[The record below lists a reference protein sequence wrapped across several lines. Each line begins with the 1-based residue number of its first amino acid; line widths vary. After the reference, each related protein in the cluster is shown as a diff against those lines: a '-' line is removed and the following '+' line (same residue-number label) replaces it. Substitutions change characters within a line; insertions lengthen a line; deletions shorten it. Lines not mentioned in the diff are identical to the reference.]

1 MPVSGSGSQDPL
13 LALLDAL
20 PDAVVVTDALPPHR
34 IQWAGGGFRELTGE
48 EPDAVRGRELLEV
61 CTSASADGIERLA
74 QALAAGESAEERIL
88 WRGPRGRVVPLSL
101 RVIPV
106 PGSSPGDA
114 RAAWLARPD
123 TSRVLAQIDEALYSY
138 VLDRDGEAELVYASP
153 RFEALIDAS
162 PAAMASI
169 DAWRARIHR
178 DDRALVRE
186 SARELL
192 AGHPIER
199 EYRLR
204 CADGQ
209 ERVVLDRAN
218 PHPPEGGTVTV
229 DGILIDVTERRQAAL
244 AYAETSSRLAHIIES
259 IDEYIYTDTAGV
271 DGHLGRPLYASSG
284 IFRVLGR
291 PVPLARLNEAWEGAV
306 HPDDLPSF
314 NASHRRMAN
323 GESIEVEY
331 RILRPDGEARWVL
344 DRARPRRTPDGR
356 VLIDGVIADVTER
369 RRVADELAA
378 ARDEADRRSR
388 VDALTG
394 VFNRGHFTEA
404 LAAELD
410 RAARANATV
419 GLLIAD
425 IDHFK
430 RVNDTYG
437 HLAGDRVLAEI
448 AARLA
453 TAVRRYDT
461 LARFGGEEFVV
472 LVPDVQDLASLVAT
486 GEQLRAA
493 VRLQPFT
500 AGGNELGITV
510 SVGVA
515 LAEAGDG
522 ADALIGAADLALYA
536 AKDAGRDCVRSTP
549 QRAAV
554 SPR

>member
-1 MPVSGSGSQDPL
+1 VPVVGNGPQDPL
-13 LALLDAL
+13 LSLLDAL

-34 IQWAGGGFRELTGE
+34 IQWAGGAFRELTGE
-48 EPDAVRGRELLEV
+48 DIDKILGRELLEV
-61 CTSASADGIERLA
+61 CTSVSADALERVA
-74 QALAAGESAEERIL
+74 RALAAGESADARIH
-88 WRGPRGRVVPLSL
+88 WRGPSGRLVPLSL
-101 RVIPV
+101 RVILV
-106 PGSSPGDA
+106 PGSSASDA
-114 RAAWLARPD
+114 RAAWLARAD
-123 TSRVLAQIDEALYSY
+123 TSRLLARIDEPLYSY
-138 VLDRDGEAELVYASP
+138 VLNSEGEAELVHASP
-153 RFEALIDAS
+153 RFEALMDSA
-162 PAAMASI
+162 PAAMASM
-169 DAWRARIHR
+169 DAWHARIHQ

-186 SARELL
+186 SVRELL
-192 AGHPIER
+192 AGHPVER

-218 PHPPEGGTVTV
+218 PHPPEDGMVTV

-244 AYAETSSRLAHIIES
+244 AQAETSSRLAHIIES

-314 NASHRRMAN
+314 NTSHRRMAN

-410 RAARANATV
+410 RAARASATV

-472 LVPDVQDLASLVAT
+472 LVPDVRDLASLVAT

-500 AGGNELGITV
+500 AGGNDLAITV

-515 LAEAGDG
+515 LAQAGDG

>member
-1 MPVSGSGSQDPL
+1 MPIMRQRSAGSVAGAAGRPARRGGGDRCAASASHPVGGRRVPRADRRGRPTPSVAGSSARSAPARPRTASSDSPRRSPRASRPTSGSSG
-13 LALLDAL
+13 AARADASC
-20 PDAVVVTDALPPHR
+20 R
-34 IQWAGGGFRELTGE
+34 FR
-48 EPDAVRGRELLEV
+48 
-61 CTSASADGIERLA
+61 SAS
-74 QALAAGESAEERIL
+74 
-88 WRGPRGRVVPLSL
+88 
-101 RVIPV
+101 
-106 PGSSPGDA
+106 SPCPARARDDA

-123 TSRVLAQIDEALYSY
+123 TSRLLAQIDEALYSY

-153 RFEALIDAS
+153 RFEALIDSS

-178 DDRALVRE
+178 NDRALVRE

-218 PHPPEGGTVTV
+218 PHPPEGGMVTV

-394 VFNRGHFTEA
+394 RVQPRALHRGARRRARPGRACERDRRSADRRHRSLQA
-404 LAAELD
+404 GQRHVRAPRRRPRARRD
-410 RAARANATV
+410 RRAARDRCSPLRHACALRRRGV
-419 GLLIAD
+419 RGAGARRAGPRIA
-425 IDHFK
+425 
-430 RVNDTYG
+430 RR
-437 HLAGDRVLAEI
+437 DRRA
-448 AARLA
+448 AARRGAPAAVHHRRQRAGHHRVGRCGAGTGRA
-453 TAVRRYDT
+453 TAPTR
-461 LARFGGEEFVV
+461 
-472 LVPDVQDLASLVAT
+472 
-486 GEQLRAA
+486 
-493 VRLQPFT
+493 
-500 AGGNELGITV
+500 
-510 SVGVA
+510 
-515 LAEAGDG
+515 
-522 ADALIGAADLALYA
+522 
-536 AKDAGRDCVRSTP
+536 
-549 QRAAV
+549 
-554 SPR
+554 